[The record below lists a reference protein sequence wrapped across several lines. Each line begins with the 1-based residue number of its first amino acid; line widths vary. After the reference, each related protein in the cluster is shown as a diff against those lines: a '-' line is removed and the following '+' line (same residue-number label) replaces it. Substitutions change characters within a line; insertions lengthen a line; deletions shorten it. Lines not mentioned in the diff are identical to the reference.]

1 MSITKHGLLIELHR
15 LSERS
20 NQSRKSDT
28 QNKQSLSP
36 NKWTK
41 VYNLCKR
48 DSLVVVAQLCPE
60 FTGKLVDRWQELEA
74 AAAQPT
80 LPPVNLTRMQLIELA
95 RDAEGERLVL
105 ESKVDQLK
113 TTMTRFVQQFEE
125 ILQTEGTLASKGF
138 QAFRETQASLA
149 SNPLSPQPKLST
161 FEFEGCTVRVVTDA
175 TGETRFVG
183 KDVCQVL
190 GFRQHSRVIHESC
203 RGEMKYHHFPA
214 GRGKQPHRLLS
225 EADVFLLVDK
235 SVSPSANTFWQHL
248 QDEFLPGLWGRTK
261 AA

>member
-1 MSITKHGLLIELHR
+1 MDQFKTSVASAIQTLQDALRPESGEL
-15 LSERS
+15 
-20 NQSRKSDT
+20 SR
-28 QNKQSLSP
+28 Q
-36 NKWTK
+36 
-41 VYNLCKR
+41 R
-48 DSLVVVAQLCPE
+48 
-60 FTGKLVDRWQELEA
+60 
-74 AAAQPT
+74 
-80 LPPVNLTRMQLIELA
+80 
-95 RDAEGERLVL
+95 
-105 ESKVDQLK
+105 
-113 TTMTRFVQQFEE
+113 
-125 ILQTEGTLASKGF
+125 F
-138 QAFRETQASLA
+138 QAFREAQASLA
-149 SNPLSPQPKLST
+149 KAPASPNSAPQSKLST
-161 FEFEGCTVRVVTDA
+161 FEFEGRTVRVVTDA

-214 GRGKQPHRLLS
+214 GRGKQPHRLLT